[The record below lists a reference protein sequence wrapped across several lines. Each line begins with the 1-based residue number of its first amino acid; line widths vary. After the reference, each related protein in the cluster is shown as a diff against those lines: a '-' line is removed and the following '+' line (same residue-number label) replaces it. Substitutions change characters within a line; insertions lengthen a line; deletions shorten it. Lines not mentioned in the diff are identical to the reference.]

1 MKQEKE
7 RKERRNKNA
16 EIRNEGFKERKERE
30 NLKTASAPDFF
41 YSIIRIQH
49 HKTLNAPGGKNP
61 MTRKNIN
68 IF

>member
-41 YSIIRIQH
+41 TPLSAYNTIKHSMPPVGRI
-49 HKTLNAPGGKNP
+49 L
-61 MTRKNIN
+61 
-68 IF
+68 